1 MDLNDLN
8 YEDDY
13 EDVIVQQ
20 PDEEPLQQGKEPDEE
35 PDVLESFLTSQGI
48 SDIHKIKFEDDDG
61 EEIERDW
68 DELSHDEKLNI
79 LKSGQTDP
87 SIELDDEEIELINNI
102 RYSRMSPQQYIQS
115 LQAQQQ
121 PVVEEPTYVVDDL
134 SDDELFMLDLQ
145 TRIED
150 ITDEQ
155 LQNALSKAKEDEDL
169 FNKQIAG
176 IREEYKRLEDEKNA
190 IKIAEQEE
198 QFNQQYQQFSDN
210 INNAILGLKNIGELD
225 VSLDNNDMDELSSFI
240 LDRDQT
246 GTSYFARALND
257 PNELVK
263 MAWFALHGE
272 DVFNQIS
279 DYYKK
284 QISQVSK
291 TNYQKGYEAALN
303 GEKPQNKVVIKK
315 NNPKLN
321 NIESVGDIIY

>member
-20 PDEEPLQQGKEPDEE
+20 PDEEPLQQVKEPDEE

-190 IKIAEQEE
+190 MKIAEQEE